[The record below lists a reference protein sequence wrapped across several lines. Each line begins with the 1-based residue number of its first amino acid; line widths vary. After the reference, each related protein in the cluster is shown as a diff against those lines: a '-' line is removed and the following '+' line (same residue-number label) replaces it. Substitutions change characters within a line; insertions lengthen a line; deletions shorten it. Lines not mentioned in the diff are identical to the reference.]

1 MNVNCDDCSA
11 NGISAHWQGS
21 PEAIPIWKVLILCAR
36 RGGGGGAAWSDG
48 VGCGLCCACRARF
61 IDRLQHRLVELVH
74 DVQGGGGGVGD

>member
-36 RGGGGGAAWSDG
+36 LVAAAQRGGTAATAGSVALAAHG
-48 VGCGLCCACRARF
+48 SS
-61 IDRLQHRLVELVH
+61 IDFNIV
-74 DVQGGGGGVGD
+74 

>member
-36 RGGGGGAAWSDG
+36 LVAA
-48 VGCGLCCACRARF
+48 AQRRATAAAAGSVALAAHGSS
-61 IDRLQHRLVELVH
+61 IDFNIV
-74 DVQGGGGGVGD
+74 

>member
-36 RGGGGGAAWSDG
+36 LVAAAAAAAAAAAGSVALAAHG
-48 VGCGLCCACRARF
+48 SS
-61 IDRLQHRLVELVH
+61 IDFNIV
-74 DVQGGGGGVGD
+74 